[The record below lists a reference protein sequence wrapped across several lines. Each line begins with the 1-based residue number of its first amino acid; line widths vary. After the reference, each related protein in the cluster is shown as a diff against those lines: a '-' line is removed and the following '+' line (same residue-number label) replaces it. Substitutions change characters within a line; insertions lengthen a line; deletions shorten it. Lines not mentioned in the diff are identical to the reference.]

1 MLTNDGKSPE
11 YTKIEIADLVV
22 RYDTPSFGDTR
33 VALSETSLSVRD
45 GEFVGIVGPS
55 GCGKT
60 TLLNCVAGLIRASSG
75 IVRVDGK
82 TVDGPGRDR
91 GVVFQQYALFP
102 WLSVIGNVIFSLEM
116 RGIPKSERVKE
127 ARRYLDLVGLSG
139 VEDVMPKALSGGMK
153 QRVAIARAYAAEPS
167 VLLMD
172 EPFGALDVQAKER
185 LQVALLRALQM
196 NPRTVLFVTH
206 DVEEA
211 IFLSDRVVIMGSN
224 PGRIVSETSV
234 PLLKNRTVEDKLSED
249 FISLKSQVSQKLRAI
264 EAGNY
269 ESEIERTDIVSKE
282 EKKMEIK

>member
-1 MLTNDGKSPE
+1 MGSVDRQLLEP
-11 YTKIEIADLVV
+11 TKIEISDLVV
-22 RYDTPSFGDTR
+22 KYETPGNGDTQA
-33 VALSETSLSVRD
+33 ALSKTTLNVRD
-45 GEFVGIVGPS
+45 GEFVAIVGPS

-60 TLLNCVAGLIRASSG
+60 TLLNCVAGLVRASSG
-75 IVRVDGK
+75 FVRVDGK
-82 TVDGPGRDR
+82 IVGGRGRDR

-102 WLSVIGNVIFSLEM
+102 WLSVIENVIFSLEM
-116 RGIPKSERVKE
+116 RGVPRTERANE

-185 LQVALLRALQM
+185 LQVALLRALQL

-211 IFLSDRVVIMGSN
+211 IFLSDRVVIMGAN
-224 PGRIVSETSV
+224 PGRIVSETPV
-234 PLLKNRTVEDKLSED
+234 ELQKDRVVEDKLSEE
-249 FISLKSQVSQKLRAI
+249 FIALKSQISQELRVI
-264 EAGNY
+264 ETGKY
-269 ESEIERTDIVSKE
+269 ESEAVRKNNVISQV
-282 EKKMEIK
+282 KKMELN